1 MSERFL
7 TQGTV
12 VEDPLGGKLPQ
23 ERVDEI
29 YEICNFARIKYV
41 FKASKTDQSKKNL
54 KQVKPTKAKKTRK
67 LRRNRNRN

>member
-12 VEDPLGGKLPQ
+12 VEDPLGGKLSQ

-41 FKASKTDQSKKNL
+41 FKASKSDKSKKN
-54 KQVKPTKAKKTRK
+54 KKKTK
-67 LRRNRNRN
+67 